1 MREAAKIIKWRYEK
15 SDSTENKISS
25 EESEDITLKTTNMKT
40 LLIRTKI
47 VVLRTQNIKFD
58 EWWYFLQVFSFFRK
72 PILKLN
78 FTYNN
83 CMIISYFV

>member
-15 SDSTENKISS
+15 SDCTENKISS

-72 PILKLN
+72 PKLKLN